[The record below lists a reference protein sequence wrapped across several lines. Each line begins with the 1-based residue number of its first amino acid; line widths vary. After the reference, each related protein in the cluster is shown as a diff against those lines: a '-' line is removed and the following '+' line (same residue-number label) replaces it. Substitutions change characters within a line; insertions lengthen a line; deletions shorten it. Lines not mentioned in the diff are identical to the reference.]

1 MKELAWGNVGG
12 VSSRSYVCG
21 YCGEAVASEKGWHA
35 QGHVPGQGHK
45 TMGWIYVCHL
55 CTRPTFFDGFE
66 GVKQTPG
73 IVFGQPVAD
82 IPDADTE
89 ALYSEARRCTG
100 AGCYTAAVLSCR
112 KLLMHVAVSLGAKPG
127 DTFLA
132 YVQFLA
138 DNHYVTP
145 GAKGWVDHIRTKGNE
160 ATHEIKLMSK
170 DDAEELL
177 SFVQMLLT
185 VIYEFPAS
193 VQRKLGPK
201 PKP

>member
-1 MKELAWGNVGG
+1 MKTISWGSVTGIT
-12 VSSRSYVCG
+12 SRSYVCG
-21 YCGEAVASEKGWHA
+21 YCGEAVASEKGWHG
-35 QGHVPGQGHK
+35 QGHVAGAGQK
-45 TMGWIYVCHL
+45 TVGWLYVCHL
-55 CTRPTFFDGFE
+55 CTRPTFFDGYE
-66 GVKQTPG
+66 GGKQTPG

-89 ALYSEARRCTG
+89 ALYGEARRCTG
-100 AGCYTAAVLSCR
+100 AGCYTAAVLACR
-112 KLLMHVAVSLGAKPG
+112 KLLMHVAVSLGAKAG

-138 DNHYVTP
+138 DNHYVPP

-185 VIYEFPAS
+185 VIYEFPAA
-193 VQRKLGPK
+193 VQRKLAPK
-201 PKP
+201 P